1 MAGRPKIFDS
11 ADVLVKAR
19 EVFRQKGYEATSTV
33 DLQEAMGIGKGSFYQ
48 EFKGG
53 KREVFE
59 KAITLFSKGLHQRL
73 ENRLMTSEHPID
85 EIKTVFRE
93 LTGARVEDHLKGCFV
108 GNTLVEMTCV
118 DEGLGNMASGLLQQS
133 EALFC
138 KALHRAQEL
147 GQLDKAEDPEV
158 LARCLLTYWNG
169 FNLTRRMYPQQKSL
183 APMIERM
190 LKILP

>member
-1 MAGRPKIFDS
+1 MAGRPKIFDP

-73 ENRLMTSEHPID
+73 ESRLMTSDQPIE

-93 LTGARVEDHLKGCFV
+93 LTGAPVEDHLKGCFV

-118 DEGLGNMASGLLQQS
+118 DEGLVDMASGFLQQS

-138 KALHRAQEL
+138 KALGRAREL
-147 GQLDKAEDPEV
+147 GQLDKAEDPAV
-158 LARCLLTYWNG
+158 LARCLLTFWNG
-169 FNLTRRMYPQQKSL
+169 LNLTRRMYPQQKNL
-183 APMIERM
+183 APMVERM